1 MLTVPRLEPTVT
13 DIEFLRR
20 TNAIVG
26 CDGDSF
32 VKHYLVSVLGFKEN
46 NIKPVDSQYNYPGEF
61 ESGNIIAA
69 FLEPPYA
76 KIFLKENCN
85 KYAVSGPTYI
95 FGGWGFV
102 SIQFH
107 CNSSSHSFECHG
119 NEMGNG

>member
-1 MLTVPRLEPTVT
+1 MVVAMWLFVVFVVTSSYTASLTSMLTVSRLEPTVT

-61 ESGNIIAA
+61 ESGNITAA
-69 FLEPPYA
+69 FLEPPLRRFSSE
-76 KIFLKENCN
+76 KIATNMLSLGQPIYLEDG
-85 KYAVSGPTYI
+85 AL
-95 FGGWGFV
+95 
-102 SIQFH
+102 
-107 CNSSSHSFECHG
+107 
-119 NEMGNG
+119 